1 MRFPKGK
8 KAKYRDPAA
17 EAGASAEDIDS
28 LMNPELAAVKRARRR
43 HRREGDDAQGTAN
56 VKGFE
61 MRYKV
66 LQCCSCPFRVAC
78 ILFGILMLV
87 IMCPNLQ
94 AAI

>member
-1 MRFPKGK
+1 VRFPKGK
-8 KAKYRDPAA
+8 KAKHRDPSAAGGSGDAGAA
-17 EAGASAEDIDS
+17 EEDIDS

-66 LQCCSCPFRVAC
+66 CGAASAFDNYVSYASDCSHVASD
-78 ILFGILMLV
+78 F
-87 IMCPNLQ
+87 
-94 AAI
+94 